1 MPYTSCSA
9 FETLVIV
16 FMTRL
21 GLRPRISQ
29 GATALQVPVRKG
41 RIRIVTA
48 RVIRAA
54 HAIGLEVHV
63 WTINEV
69 DEMRRLLNMG
79 VDGIF
84 TDFPF
89 ELRQLV
95 DAEFAQ

>member
-1 MPYTSCSA
+1 
-9 FETLVIV
+9 
-16 FMTRL
+16 MTRL